1 MTTQTID
8 QARAE
13 AFAGEVVGALNSAF
27 STLMISVGQRT
38 GLFDKLATL
47 PPSITRALAIRVI
60 TKSEKRLLARS

>member
-13 AFAGEVVGALNSAF
+13 AFAGEVVGALNNAF

-38 GLFDKLATL
+38 GLFDILATL
-47 PPSITRALAIRVI
+47 PPS
-60 TKSEKRLLARS
+60 KSDEIAKAAGLDER